1 MVRWTI
7 FLRRVVNRF
16 ALALALFAFA
26 TAAAQAQASFS
37 PPAKISADMLATGEP
52 QTAVAQNGNV
62 YVVWSDQASAC
73 TASGCNKDVLFSRS
87 TDHGA
92 TFSAPLN
99 LSNNGSSG
107 NPVIAL
113 DAQGAI
119 NVIWSG
125 GGHLFFTHSADAG
138 ATFSSPLNIA
148 GVTNA
153 SLAFS
158 AAGYHPL
165 VIDGAGNINVVWSDA
180 NTSQIFF
187 ARSTNAGISF
197 STPLNISNYA
207 PGASSPTMA
216 LDAGG
221 GIDVVWQG
229 SVAGHN
235 PYDLFFT
242 RSTDAG
248 ASFSVAKDVSNTPSG
263 AFFDQI
269 AVDPAG
275 NIDIAWNSNCPS
287 PSFCSVVSSDVFFS
301 QSKDGGAT
309 FSAPV
314 QITNTQGQAAISR
327 VLLASDSTGNVD
339 LAWPQVAGGSNAAFF
354 SRMNAGTAAFSS
366 PRQIASSF
374 PAAMGL
380 DANGT
385 IDIAA
390 AGTDVYLLQS
400 TDQGNTFSS
409 TNVTNG
415 GSGNNPE
422 VVEVVAGANSSGN
435 VAVAWPAYN
444 YSSSKWAIFGSGS
457 GATQTAGSGSGTPPV
472 AAGFTVS
479 ATPTALAISA
489 PKLSA
494 TTILTIT
501 SQGGLTGAGTLSSAG
516 CSSAASQKITCTLS
530 GFTLPANGTTTALLT
545 VTPAASSA
553 FVSPSPSGGDLLLAI
568 LLCAATLPLAMPRKQ
583 RRVNFA
589 FAVLLFAI
597 AITGVGCGSA
607 MNASGPDANG
617 STSAAKT
624 PATPKATA
632 QSISVP
638 ITINGTT
645 VIVPNL
651 TLTVQ

>member
-7 FLRRVVNRF
+7 FLRRAANRF
-16 ALALALFAFA
+16 AFAIAVFAFA
-26 TAAAQAQASFS
+26 TAAAHAQASFS

-52 QTAVAQNGNV
+52 QAIVAQSSNV

-73 TASGCNKDVLFSRS
+73 TASGCNKDVFFSRS
-87 TDHGA
+87 TDQGT
-92 TFSAPLN
+92 TFSAPQN
-99 LSNNGSSG
+99 LSNDGSSG

-113 DAQGAI
+113 DSQEHI
-119 NVIWSG
+119 NAIWSG
-125 GGHLFFTHSADAG
+125 GGHLFFSRSVDAG

-165 VIDGAGNINVVWSDA
+165 VIDGAGNINVVWSDT

-187 ARSTNAGISF
+187 ARSTNGGVSF

-207 PGASSPTMA
+207 AGASSPTMS
-216 LDAGG
+216 LDASG

-269 AVDPAG
+269 GVDPAG

-301 QSKDGGAT
+301 QSKDAGAT

-314 QITNTQGQAAISR
+314 QITNTQGQAAIPR
-327 VLLASDSTGNVD
+327 VLLAIDSRGNVD
-339 LAWPQVAGGSNAAFF
+339 LAWPQVAGGNNTAFF
-354 SRMNAGTAAFSS
+354 SRMNAGATAFSA
-366 PRQIASSF
+366 PRQIASFF
-374 PAAMGL
+374 PTAMALG
-380 DANGT
+380 ASGT
-385 IDIAA
+385 INIAA
-390 AGTDVYLLQS
+390 AGADVYLLQS

-409 TNVTNG
+409 TNITNG
-415 GSGNNPE
+415 GTGNNPE
-422 VVEVVAGANSSGN
+422 AVEAVAGANGAGN
-435 VAVAWPAYN
+435 VAIAWPAYN
-444 YSSSKWAIFGSGS
+444 YSTSKWAVFGSGS
-457 GATQTAGSGSGTPPV
+457 GATQTAGAGSAGTPPA

-489 PKLSA
+489 QSLSA
-494 TTILTIT
+494 TTTLTFS
-501 SQGGLTGAGTLSSAG
+501 SQGGLTGAGALSSTG
-516 CSSAASQKITCTLS
+516 CISAASQKITCTLT

-545 VTPAASSA
+545 VTPAVSSA
-553 FVSPSPSGGDLLLAI
+553 AVSPSASGRMLLAI
-568 LLCAATLPLAMPRKQ
+568 LLCLAALPLAMPRKQ
-583 RRVNFA
+583 RRLNFA
-589 FAVLLFAI
+589 FAALLFTVAV
-597 AITGVGCGSA
+597 TGVGCGSA
-607 MNASGPDANG
+607 MNVSNADANG

-624 PATPKATA
+624 PAVPKPTA

-645 VIVPNL
+645 VTVPNL

>member
-7 FLRRVVNRF
+7 FLRRAVNRF

-26 TAAAQAQASFS
+26 AAAAQAQASFS
-37 PPAKISADMLATGEP
+37 LPAKISADMLATGEP

-62 YVVWSDQASAC
+62 YFVWSDQASAC
-73 TASGCNKDVLFSRS
+73 TASGCNKDVFFSRS

-113 DAQGAI
+113 NAQGAI

-207 PGASSPTMA
+207 SGGASSPTMA

-269 AVDPAG
+269 AADPAG

-287 PSFCSVVSSDVFFS
+287 ASFSSVVSSDVFFS

-314 QITNTQGQAAISR
+314 QITDTHGQAAISR
-327 VLLASDSTGNVD
+327 VLLAIDATRNVD
-339 LAWPQVAGGSNAAFF
+339 LAWPQVAAGSNAAFF

-366 PRQIASSF
+366 PRQIASFF

-390 AGTDVYLLQS
+390 VGTDVYRLQS

-409 TNVTNG
+409 TNITNG

-422 VVEVVAGANSSGN
+422 VVEVVAAANSSGN

-444 YSSSKWAIFGSGS
+444 YSSSKWAIFGS

-501 SQGGLTGAGTLSSAG
+501 SQGGLSGAGTLLSTG
-516 CSSAASQKITCTLS
+516 CSSAASQQITCTLS
-530 GFTLPANGTTTALLT
+530 GFPLPAHGTTSALPT
-545 VTPAASSA
+545 VTPASSSA
-553 FVSPSPSGGDLLLAI
+553 FVSPSPWAGDLLLAI
-568 LLCAATLPLAMPRKQ
+568 LLCAAALPLAMPRKQ

-589 FAVLLFAI
+589 FAALLFAM

-607 MNASGPDANG
+607 MNASSTDANG
-617 STSAAKT
+617 NASAAKT
-624 PATPKATA
+624 PAAPKAAA

-651 TLTVQ
+651 TLTIH

>member
-26 TAAAQAQASFS
+26 AAAAQAQASFS
-37 PPAKISADMLATGEP
+37 PPAKISADMLATGAP
-52 QTAVAQNGNV
+52 QAAVAQNGNV

-165 VIDGAGNINVVWSDA
+165 GIDGAGNINVVWSDA

-269 AVDPAG
+269 AADPAG

-287 PSFCSVVSSDVFFS
+287 ASFCSVVSSDVFFS

-354 SRMNAGTAAFSS
+354 SHMNAGTAAFSS

-444 YSSSKWAIFGSGS
+444 YTSSKWAIFGSGS
-457 GATQTAGSGSGTPPV
+457 GATQTAGSGSATPPV
-472 AAGFTVS
+472 EAGFTVS

-489 PKLSA
+489 PNLSA

-553 FVSPSPSGGDLLLAI
+553 FVSPSLWAGDLLLAI
-568 LLCAATLPLAMPRKQ
+568 LLCAAALPLAMPRKQ

-589 FAVLLFAI
+589 FAALLFAM

-607 MNASGPDANG
+607 MNASSTDANG
-617 STSAAKT
+617 NTSAAKT
-624 PATPKATA
+624 PAAPKAAA